1 MNTTQTKPPVVPRQG
16 LEGQQLPARRQADGA
31 ADTAQ
36 VVLAPLAG
44 VLVGVAVI
52 ALVAIIL
59 GGQVGGLAA
68 LGAALAGQHS
78 AWYLSRAAAFVAYIL
93 LWLSMVSGLAITNRL
108 ARIWPGGPTAA
119 DLHEHTSL
127 LGLVF
132 ALLHGL
138 VLLGDQ
144 YIGYTLP
151 QILIPFA
158 GASYM
163 PLWVGFGQIGLYLMA
178 IVTFSF
184 YVRQRI
190 GAKTWRLIHYLSFG
204 VFALSLVH
212 GIVSGTDTGA
222 AWAIWTYASTGLSVL
237 ALTIYRFWVRAR
249 PAAPAAARLRAEPPA
264 R

>member
-44 VLVGVAVI
+44 VLVGVAVL

-119 DLHEHTSL
+119 DLHERASL

-132 ALLHGL
+132 AVLHGL

-158 GASYM
+158 GTSYM

-178 IVTFSF
+178 VVTLSF

-222 AWAIWTYASTGLSVL
+222 TWAIWTYLSTGVSVL
-237 ALTIYRFWVRAR
+237 ALTIYRFWVRGR
-249 PAAPAAARLRAEPPA
+249 PAAARLRAEPPA